1 MQARIHPTATV
12 EEGAEV
18 GDGTAVWHHAHIR
31 GGASVGRDCNVGKN
45 VYIDD
50 GAVVGDRVKVQNNVS
65 VYAGVHLGDE
75 VFVGPSAVFTNDR
88 VPRSTGEWVLTPT
101 TVGRGASIG
110 ANATIVAG
118 VEIGECAMVGA
129 GAVVVRSVAAHELVV
144 GNPARRIGWICCC
157 GAVRVREG
165 EGPRLECG
173 VCETSLEITPPS

>member
-1 MQARIHPTATV
+1 MTTRIHPTATV
-12 EEGAEV
+12 EDGADI

-31 GGASVGRDCNVGKN
+31 QGASVGRDCNLGKN

-65 VYAGVHLGDE
+65 VYAGVQLGDE

-88 VPRSTGEWVLTPT
+88 VPRAAGDWELTPT
-101 TVGRGASIG
+101 IVRRGASIG
-110 ANATIVAG
+110 GNATVVAG

-129 GAVVVRSVAAHELVV
+129 GAVVVRSGAAHELVV
-144 GNPARRIGWICCC
+144 GNPARRIGWVCCC

-165 EGPRLECG
+165 EGRRLECRACG
-173 VCETSLEITPPS
+173 TRLDL